1 MSQSNPK
8 PELTSC
14 FIFGAHD
21 AIGGC
26 VRDRLVARGV
36 KVTAFMPESVIAD
49 VTVDVEYTKGNLEK
63 ISREQLTQ
71 SLAGYDVAVYNLMPE
86 PFQSVSDSI
95 DLYEFY
101 RERLVNLPL
110 KALECA
116 MRARVKKIIFV
127 GSLLSY
133 FARTWREMHLTER
146 HTYLKAAAEAE
157 DLLVRAG
164 KGEANGGIDTV
175 FIEASL
181 CFGSRATVLK
191 DIFLDRFS
199 KMSDV
204 CFAKGGVNIA
214 TPECIADG
222 IIAAAYYAE
231 HGKLLPVGDADYGY
245 KFIINT
251 MMETIG
257 SPDRYKAT
265 RPWRFRDF
273 GTVLKRECK
282 AAGKVCGLD
291 HRYIMKDIFECGAY
305 LHNLADIDIVG
316 NVREYLRYSE
326 LGIIADYDSAE
337 GIRRSMRSIYPHR
350 FDENGRLRAEWIGV
364 KTTPNESN

>member
-1 MSQSNPK
+1 MSESKSMEQFN
-8 PELTSC
+8 SC

-21 AIGGC
+21 AIGSC
-26 VRDRLVARGV
+26 VKEKLNARGV
-36 KVTAFMPESVIAD
+36 EVTAFIPDSIIAD
-49 VTVDVEYTKGNLEK
+49 VPVDAEYAKANLEK
-63 ISREQLTQ
+63 ISREQLTE
-71 SLAGYDVAVYNLMPE
+71 SMKGYDVAVYNLMPE
-86 PFQSVSDSI
+86 PFQSVSDGV

-101 RERLVNLPL
+101 RERLVNIPL
-110 KALECA
+110 KTLECA
-116 MRARVKKIIFV
+116 IGANVKKIIFV
-127 GSLLSY
+127 GSCLSY
-133 FARTWREMHLTER
+133 FARTWREMHLKDR
-146 HTYLKAAAEAE
+146 HPYLKAAAEAE

-164 KGEANGGIDTV
+164 KGAESGGIDTV
-175 FIEASL
+175 FIESSL
-181 CFGSRATVLK
+181 CFGARATVWK

-199 KMSDV
+199 KMRDV

-222 IIAAAYYAE
+222 IIAAAYFAE

-273 GTVLKRECK
+273 GTVLKREFK

-305 LHNLADIDIVG
+305 LHNLADNDVVG
-316 NVREYLRYSE
+316 KVREYLRYSQ
-326 LGIIADYDSAE
+326 LGIVTDYDSAE

-350 FDENGRLRAEWIGV
+350 FDENGRLKAEWIGV